1 MRKIGENI
9 RPLGVMFQMVR
20 QLNIPL
26 DDKVFKKIKKA
37 RELSSATSW
46 ASWLLEL
53 IEMSRREN
61 ELN

>member
-1 MRKIGENI
+1 
-9 RPLGVMFQMVR
+9 MVK
-20 QLNIPL
+20 QLNIPM
-26 DDKVFKKIKKA
+26 DDIVFTKIKKA
-37 RELSSATSW
+37 RELSSATNW